1 MDTRTE
7 QKSKIR
13 TLAVEMGGFHALVDC
28 GCGAVIYTEVT
39 AGRMPHEVLVTF
51 VLTYNL
57 LAFGLQWVLG
67 CLSDL
72 RGTYRAAGAWGAWLV
87 AAAVLVRP
95 SSPWGAAALAGV
107 GNAAF
112 HVGVAGALLPRAS
125 GRALEAGLFVGPGAL
140 GIFSGVWLGANVI
153 EWDVV
158 MFPLVVGA
166 GVRLWFRIPAKTP
179 VPASI
184 EPRSFAALAVV
195 FGALLLSTVIR
206 SGVAGVVVGQWRS
219 SAMAGLLLASAAC
232 GGKCLGGW
240 VADRFGWQRTGTMAL
255 VASAPF
261 IVAGMHSL
269 ALGVCGILLFQMTMA
284 VTLAGMYRVV
294 PRWPAL
300 AFGLPSLALVVGT
313 LPDFIPA
320 FQLEAP
326 LILWLLAPVILVSAA
341 LLWIGL
347 GWCKRLPEAG
357 GGQVRDAELLS
368 GADAESAE
376 VSRMSESS
384 AALRGYRMKTPDRCE
399 TARK

>member
-1 MDTRTE
+1 MDTRPE
-7 QKSKIR
+7 PSSKTR
-13 TLAVEMGGFHALVDC
+13 TLALEMGGLHALVDC
-28 GCGAVIYTEVT
+28 GCGAVIYTEVA
-39 AGRMPHEVLVTF
+39 AGRMPHEVLMVF

-67 CLSDL
+67 GLSDL
-72 RGTYRAAGAWGAWLV
+72 RGTYRAAAAWGAWLV

-95 SSPWGAAALAGV
+95 SSPWAAAALAGV
-107 GNAAF
+107 GNAAY

-140 GIFSGVWLGANVI
+140 GIFCGVWLGAQMI

-158 MFPLVVGA
+158 MFPLLIGT
-166 GVRLWFRIPAKTP
+166 GVRLWFRIPPKTP

-184 EPRSFAALAVV
+184 EPRSFAALAIV
-195 FGALLLSTVIR
+195 FGALLLSTIIR
-206 SGVAGVVVGQWRS
+206 SGVAGVVVGQWRGS
-219 SAMAGLLLASAAC
+219 VIAGLLLAAAAC

-240 VADRFGWQRTGTMAL
+240 VADRFGWQRTGTLAL

-269 ALGVCGILLFQMTMA
+269 AMGVCGLLLFQMTMA
-284 VTLAGMYRVV
+284 VTLAGMYRAV

-326 LILWLLAPVILVSAA
+326 LTLWLLGPVILISAA

-347 GWCKRLPEAG
+347 GCSKQLPEARAV
-357 GGQVRDAELLS
+357 QLRDARLLS
-368 GADAESAE
+368 AADAEFAE
-376 VSRMSESS
+376 VSRMDESS
-384 AALRGYRMKTPDRCE
+384 AAVRRCE
-399 TARK
+399 TAQK